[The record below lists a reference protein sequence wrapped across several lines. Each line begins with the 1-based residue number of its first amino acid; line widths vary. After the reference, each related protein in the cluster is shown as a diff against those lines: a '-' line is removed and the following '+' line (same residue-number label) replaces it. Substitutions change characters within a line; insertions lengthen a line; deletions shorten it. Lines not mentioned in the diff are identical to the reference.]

1 MFVPL
6 GASLREQTMDES
18 KKGPTLPI
26 PSSKKGPRGFFR
38 DLKLEMKHVTWPK
51 PREATR
57 LTGVV
62 LGVCALVTIM
72 LTVFSYAVEML
83 LKLLVTGGK

>member
-1 MFVPL
+1 M
-6 GASLREQTMDES
+6 
-18 KKGPTLPI
+18 

-38 DLKLEMKHVTWPK
+38 DVKLEMKHVTWPK

-72 LTVFSYAVEML
+72 LTVFSLVVEVL